1 MSPSTLGK
9 TLEKL
14 RPISD
19 GAGKFKSPEEELTYL
34 RKRVREKERE
44 LESEPN
50 RFEKDRIAKR
60 EIVAYAEAHPAT
72 FLHEEVVMPEH
83 DVIHNVLKLEPEAHD
98 VQMDELIRMIAGRGI
113 KNVLSIVARLKN
125 PHLEDDL
132 HRVHRPRPEAP
143 FPGGKVLYRQ

>member
-19 GAGKFKSPEEELTYL
+19 GAGKCKSLEEELAYL
-34 RKRVREKERE
+34 RERVREKEQE
-44 LESEPN
+44 MESAPN
-50 RFEKDRIAKR
+50 RFESDRIAKR
-60 EIVAYAEAHPAT
+60 EVALYAETHPAT
-72 FLHEEVVMPEH
+72 ILHETVVMPEH

-98 VQMDELIRMIAGRGI
+98 VQMDELLRMIAGRGI

-132 HRVHRPRPEAP
+132 HRVLVRYIAE
-143 FPGGKVLYRQ
+143 GL